1 VPFKPMLADPVDF
14 SVLRFPVLASPK
26 LDGVRATYLVD
37 QIYSRSLKKFPNR
50 AIKDAFQFDGP
61 LDGELIVGDP
71 TSKSVFRDTM
81 KVTSSFSAPID
92 DLCFYAFDVV
102 TEDKFSE
109 RLKEVMAYQHVHHRI
124 RHVPHTLIHDMKG
137 LLYMEEQ
144 ALDAGYEGLMLRDPD
159 GLYKQGRSTA
169 REGGLLKLKRKETS
183 EARITGFVEQM
194 HNGNEAKVDNLG
206 YTERSSHQANLVPM
220 DTLGALEVVDVKTGV
235 SFNIGTGFTFADR
248 DEIWKNRNKY
258 KGKLVSYKYIAV
270 GVKDKPRHPAFLGW
284 RMEEDQ

>member
-1 VPFKPMLADPVDF
+1 MLADPVDF

-26 LDGVRATYLVD
+26 LDGVRATYLDD

-50 AIKDAFQFDGP
+50 AIKDAFQFFAP

-81 KVTSSFSAPID
+81 KVISAFSAPID
-92 DLCFYAFDVV
+92 DLCFYAFDIV
-102 TEDKFSE
+102 TEDKFAD
-109 RLKEVMAYQHVHHRI
+109 RLREVEVYQHVHHRI
-124 RHVPHTLIHDMKG
+124 RHVPHSLIYDMRG
-137 LLYMEEQ
+137 LLHLEEK
-144 ALDAGYEGLMLRDPD
+144 ALDAGYEGLMLRDPE
-159 GLYKQGRSTA
+159 GKYKQGRSTA

-183 EARITGFVEQM
+183 EARVTGFVEQM

-220 DTLGALEVVDVKTGV
+220 DTLGALEVVDVKSGV
-235 SFNIGTGFTFADR
+235 SFNIGTGLTFADR
-248 DEIWKNRNKY
+248 DEIWKNRDKY
-258 KGKLVSYKYIAV
+258 RGRLVTYEFIPI
-270 GVKDKPRHPAFLGW
+270 GVKDKPRHPAFIGW